1 MREEAGHQTGE
12 VVVLGGLG
20 NFEHIPV
27 IDRNSPA
34 SAQALFRKM
43 VKGDVLSPG
52 RILGKAAGESKVEG
66 EITWHEELND

>member
-1 MREEAGHQTGE
+1 M
-12 VVVLGGLG
+12 
-20 NFEHIPV
+20 

-66 EITWHEELND
+66 EITWHEEVND